1 MTQTVRVR
9 IAIVGTTA
17 SGKSALGERIAQEL
31 ANRGK
36 AAEIVSADSM
46 CVYRGMDV
54 GTAKPTEAD
63 QQRWVTHGIDLVNPD
78 EEFSVAQFQRY
89 ALAVLKAIEGRGAVA
104 ILVGGTGLYVDAV
117 VNNLTLPGQFP
128 EIKLALGE
136 ELGSGVPIEDLYAR
150 LVALDPDAAAKME
163 PNNERRILRAL
174 EVCMG
179 SGRRFS
185 SFGPGLVAA
194 AASDASESAVSA
206 EGWILCG
213 PIWPRPELRQ
223 RISQRFSQ
231 QLVDGFVDEAARVLE
246 TYGENRSKTARQ
258 ALGYRELWDH
268 LGGNCSL
275 SDAIDRAVLRTGQF
289 AVRQERWF
297 RRDPRIQWIN
307 GEALESPIRLAGW
320 KGRSGGTRSG
330 AETGPASKKESQA
343 FDRPSLGDTL
353 SAREASGEAEVSR
366 IVNLALSREVLR
378 HD

>member
-1 MTQTVRVR
+1 MTQTVQVR

-17 SGKSALGERIAQEL
+17 SGKSALGERVAQEL
-31 ANRGK
+31 ANRGR

-54 GTAKPTEAD
+54 GTAKPTKAD
-63 QQRWVTHGIDLVNPD
+63 QQRWATHGIDLVNPD

-89 ALAVLKAIEGRGAVA
+89 ALGVLKDIEARGAVA

-117 VNNLTLPGQFP
+117 VNNLTMPPQFP
-128 EIKLALGE
+128 EIKLALSD
-136 ELGSGVPIEDLYAR
+136 ELGSGTPIEDLYAR
-150 LVALDPDAAAKME
+150 LAVLDPDAAVKME
-163 PNNERRILRAL
+163 PNNERRIIRAL
-174 EVCMG
+174 EVCIG

-194 AASDASESAVSA
+194 AVSGASESTVSA
-206 EGWILCG
+206 EGWIVCG

-223 RISQRFSQ
+223 RIAQRFSQ
-231 QLVDGFVDEAARVLE
+231 QLVDGFVDEAAQVLE
-246 TYGENRSKTARQ
+246 TYGETRSKTARQ

-275 SDAIDRAVLRTGQF
+275 SDAVDRAILRTGQF

-297 RRDPRIQWIN
+297 RRDRRIQWIN
-307 GEALESPIRLAGW
+307 GEALEP
-320 KGRSGGTRSG
+320 
-330 AETGPASKKESQA
+330 PA
-343 FDRPSLGDTL
+343 FDRPSLVDAL
-353 SAREASGEAEVSR
+353 SPSEASGEAEVSR